1 MTPNAQRLLDEAR
14 QLLPEERQWIAE
26 CLLIQ
31 SNEEAFAALE
41 KEYGDPEPAYDE
53 WARAH
58 IEEALADTSPSI
70 PHEQVMKEID
80 GIIRAAKEKKLKETA
95 RTLSGVAMQGAI

>member
-1 MTPNAQRLLDEAR
+1 MSPDAQKILDEAR
-14 QLLPEERQWIAE
+14 QLPPEERQWIAE

-41 KEYGDPEPAYDE
+41 KEYGGAESGYDE

-58 IEEALADTSPSI
+58 IEEALADTSPGI

-80 GIIRAAKEKKLKETA
+80 GMIRAAKEKKLKETA
-95 RTLSGVAMQGAI
+95 